1 MSLSNGEYF
10 AEWVIIRE
18 ELVLLIRNKGPE
30 KILLMRQG
38 IHHLTFI
45 LDELAEAAPL
55 NYMER
60 LTFIESNIE
69 SYVAFIQLDELFKES
84 KKKLARIRAQK
95 KASES

>member
-1 MSLSNGEYF
+1 MSLSNGKYF
-10 AEWVIIRE
+10 DEWVIIRE

-30 KILLMRQG
+30 KILLMRKG

-45 LDELAEAAPL
+45 LDELAEATPL

-84 KKKLARIRAQK
+84 KKKIARIRAQK